1 MSVLT
6 VKEVAEQLKVSPGC
20 VYQLVAERK
29 LGHVRVGC
37 GRGAIRVPESDLQAF
52 LTSSKVEPKT
62 TAPAVLGV
70 AAHQAGRVAL
80 AFACLR
86 NSGS

>member
-37 GRGAIRVPESDLQAF
+37 GRGAIRVPESDLQVF
-52 LTSSKVEPKT
+52 LTQSKVEPKAT
-62 TAPAVLGV
+62 TLVVTGLRHIKLAESPARSP
-70 AAHQAGRVAL
+70 A
-80 AFACLR
+80 
-86 NSGS
+86 